1 MFESDEEYEGILFDE
16 NIIVVSQQ
24 IVSYFKSPSEYNF
37 SDVNESDK
45 RYANE
50 KNTDKNIVVIDNKDT
65 EN

>member
-50 KNTDKNIVVIDNKDT
+50 KNTDKNIGAIDK
-65 EN
+65 